1 MARIG
6 RRLSLILFA
15 ALSVLPTVALAQAQN
30 DGLWQALKEGRAVAL
45 MRHAYAPGVGDPE
58 NFRLDDCS
66 TQRNLSVEGAIEAQR
81 TGDFF
86 RAHGIEAAEV
96 RSSQWCRCLET
107 GRWLKLGPVEPMPAL
122 NSFFADRAGAP
133 EQTAAVREFL
143 ASRTSTKPL
152 VLVTHQVNITA
163 LTEITPRSGEIVV
176 IVPPAAASDAI
187 EVLGRIPPP
196 QQPSAN

>member
-1 MARIG
+1 MVRIG
-6 RRLSLILFA
+6 RRLFLMHLA
-15 ALSVLPTVALAQAQN
+15 ALLAFPSVALAQAQN
-30 DGLWQALKEGRAVAL
+30 DDLWQALKEGRAVAL

-66 TQRNLSVEGAIEAQR
+66 TQRNLSVEGAIEAQK
-81 TGDFF
+81 TGDIF
-86 RAHGIEAAEV
+86 RSHGIEEAEV

-107 GRWLKLGPVEPMPAL
+107 GEWLKLGPVEPMPAL
-122 NSFFADRAGAP
+122 NSFFADRDTSP

-143 ASRTSTKPL
+143 ATRTSAKPL

-163 LTEITPRSGEIVV
+163 LTEIAPRSGEIVV
-176 IVPPAAASDAI
+176 IAPPAAASDAI

-196 QQPSAN
+196 QQPAN

>member
-1 MARIG
+1 MVRIG
-6 RRLSLILFA
+6 RRLFLMLFT
-15 ALSVLPTVALAQAQN
+15 ALLALPTVALAQAQ
-30 DGLWQALKEGRAVAL
+30 DVDLWWALKEGRAVAL
-45 MRHAYAPGVGDPE
+45 MRHAYAPGVGDPD

-66 TQRNLSVEGAIEAQR
+66 TQRNLSVEGAIEAQK
-81 TGDFF
+81 TGDIF
-86 RAHGIEAAEV
+86 RSHGIEEAEV

-133 EQTAAVREFL
+133 EQTAAVHEFL
-143 ASRTSTKPL
+143 TSRTSTKPL

-163 LTEITPRSGEIVV
+163 LTDITPRSGEIVV
-176 IVPPAAASDAI
+176 IAPPTAASDAI

-196 QQPSAN
+196 QQPAN

>member
-1 MARIG
+1 MTRIG
-6 RRLSLILFA
+6 SLLALLA
-15 ALSVLPTVALAQAQN
+15 ALTAWPAVALAQAQ
-30 DGLWQALKEGRAVAL
+30 DHDLWQALKEGRAVAL

-66 TQRNLSVEGAIEAQR
+66 TQRNLSVEGAIEAR
-81 TGDFF
+81 KTGDIF
-86 RAHGIEAAEV
+86 RSHGIEEAEV

-122 NSFFADRAGAP
+122 NSFFADRDASP

-143 ASRTSTKPL
+143 AARASTKPL

-163 LTEITPRSGEIVV
+163 LTEVTPRSGEIVV
-176 IVPPAAASDAI
+176 IAPPGAASDQI

-196 QQPSAN
+196 QQ

>member
-1 MARIG
+1 MLRIAR
-6 RRLSLILFA
+6 LLCLLA
-15 ALSVLPTVALAQAQN
+15 ALAALPAAGFAQAV
-30 DGLWQALKEGRAVAL
+30 DPDLWLSLKEGRAVAL

-81 TGDFF
+81 TGDIF
-86 RAHGIEAAEV
+86 RAQGIEEADV

-133 EQTAAVREFL
+133 EQTVAVREFL
-143 ASRTSTKPL
+143 ASRKSMEPL

-163 LTEITPRSGEIVV
+163 LTDLTPRSGEIVV
-176 IVPPAAASDAI
+176 IRPPRSASGEI

-196 QQPSAN
+196 QLPAN

>member
-1 MARIG
+1 MLRIAR
-6 RRLSLILFA
+6 LLCLLA
-15 ALSVLPTVALAQAQN
+15 ALAALPAAGFAQA
-30 DGLWQALKEGRAVAL
+30 DDPDLWLALKEGRAVAL

-81 TGDFF
+81 TGDIF
-86 RAHGIEAAEV
+86 RAQGIEEADV

-143 ASRTSTKPL
+143 ASRKSMEPL
-152 VLVTHQVNITA
+152 VLLTHQVNITA
-163 LTEITPRSGEIVV
+163 LTDLTPRSGEIVV
-176 IVPPAAASDAI
+176 IRPPRSASGEI

-196 QQPSAN
+196 QLPAN

>member
-1 MARIG
+1 MLCIG
-6 RRLSLILFA
+6 RLLSLVVALIALPA
-15 ALSVLPTVALAQAQN
+15 AGLAQA
-30 DGLWQALKEGRAVAL
+30 DDTDLWRALKEGRAVAL

-81 TGDFF
+81 TGDLF
-86 RAHGIEAAEV
+86 RAHGIEEADV

-107 GRWLKLGPVEPMPAL
+107 GEWLKLGPVEAMPAL

-133 EQTAAVREFL
+133 EQTAAVRDFL
-143 ASRTSTKPL
+143 ATRKSMEPL

-163 LTEITPRSGEIVV
+163 LTDVTPRSGEIVV
-176 IVPPAAASDAI
+176 ITPPEDASGAI
-187 EVLGRIPPP
+187 GVLGRISPP
-196 QQPSAN
+196 QEPAAN

>member
-1 MARIG
+1 MLRIAR
-6 RRLSLILFA
+6 LLCLLA
-15 ALSVLPTVALAQAQN
+15 ALAALPAAGFAQA
-30 DGLWQALKEGRAVAL
+30 DDPDLWLALKEGRAVAL

-81 TGDFF
+81 TGDIF
-86 RAHGIEAAEV
+86 RAQGIEEADV

-143 ASRTSTKPL
+143 ASRKSMEPL

-163 LTEITPRSGEIVV
+163 LTDLTPRSGEIVV
-176 IVPPAAASDAI
+176 IRPPESASGEI
-187 EVLGRIPPP
+187 EVLGRILPP
-196 QQPSAN
+196 QLPAN

>member
-1 MARIG
+1 MLRIAR
-6 RRLSLILFA
+6 LLCLLA
-15 ALSVLPTVALAQAQN
+15 ALAALPAAGFAQA
-30 DGLWQALKEGRAVAL
+30 DDPDLWLALKEGRAVAL

-81 TGDFF
+81 TGDIF
-86 RAHGIEAAEV
+86 RAQGIEEADV

-143 ASRTSTKPL
+143 ASRKSMEPL
-152 VLVTHQVNITA
+152 VLVTHQVNIRA
-163 LTEITPRSGEIVV
+163 LTDLTPRSGEIVV
-176 IVPPAAASDAI
+176 ITPPESASGAI

-196 QQPSAN
+196 QQPAN

>member
-1 MARIG
+1 MARTA
-6 RRLSLILFA
+6 RLLSRFAVLIA
-15 ALSVLPTVALAQAQN
+15 MPSAAQAQA
-30 DGLWQALKEGRAVAL
+30 DGADLWQALKDGRAVAL

-81 TGDFF
+81 TGDIF
-86 RAHGIEAAEV
+86 RSHGIEAAEV

-107 GRWLKLGPVEPMPAL
+107 GKWLKLGPVEAMPAL
-122 NSFFADRAGAP
+122 NSFFGDRDTAP
-133 EQTAAVREFL
+133 EQTAEVREFI
-143 ASRTSTKPL
+143 ATRTSSKPL

-163 LTEITPRSGEIVV
+163 LTDVTPRSGEIVV
-176 IVPPAAASDAI
+176 IEPPEAASGEI

-196 QQPSAN
+196 QVQGAAN

>member
-1 MARIG
+1 MLRIAR
-6 RRLSLILFA
+6 LLCLLA
-15 ALSVLPTVALAQAQN
+15 ALAALPAAGFAQA
-30 DGLWQALKEGRAVAL
+30 DDPDLWLALKEGRAVAL

-81 TGDFF
+81 TGDIF
-86 RAHGIEAAEV
+86 RAQGIEEADV

-143 ASRTSTKPL
+143 ASRKSMEPL

-163 LTEITPRSGEIVV
+163 LTDLTPRSGEIVV
-176 IVPPAAASDAI
+176 IRPPRSASGEI

-196 QQPSAN
+196 QQPAN